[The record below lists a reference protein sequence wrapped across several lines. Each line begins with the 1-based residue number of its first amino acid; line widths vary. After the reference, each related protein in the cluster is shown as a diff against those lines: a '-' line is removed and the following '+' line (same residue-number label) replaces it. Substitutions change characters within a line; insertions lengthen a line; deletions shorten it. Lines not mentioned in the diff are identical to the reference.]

1 MNSLTIGHL
10 ARESGMNLETIRYYE
25 RRGLLHRPPR
35 SASGYR
41 LFPIEAA
48 QRLRFI
54 QRAKELGFSLKEIG
68 ELLSLRVSPTTTSA
82 RIRAR
87 AKSKIADI
95 RSKIR
100 SLESM
105 EKTLLKLTKSA
116 PDVARLR
123 NAPFLRALRG
133 GRMSRWKQGLLA

>member
-1 MNSLTIGHL
+1 VLPK
-10 ARESGMNLETIRYYE
+10 
-25 RRGLLHRPPR
+25 PPR

-41 LFPIEAA
+41 LVPIEAA

-68 ELLSLRVSPTTTSA
+68 ELLSLRVSPTTT
-82 RIRAR
+82 IRAK
-87 AKSKIADI
+87 AKAKIADI

-105 EKTLLKLTKSA
+105 EKTLLKLTKSCSGCG
-116 PDVARLR
+116 PITECPILESLDGEGV
-123 NAPFLRALRG
+123 
-133 GRMSRWKQGLLA
+133 

>member
-1 MNSLTIGHL
+1 MKSLTIGHL
-10 ARESGMNLETIRYYE
+10 ARESGVNLETVRYYE
-25 RRGLLHRPPR
+25 RRGLLPKPPR

-41 LFPIEAA
+41 LFPIEATR
-48 QRLRFI
+48 RLRFI

-82 RIRAR
+82 RIRAK
-87 AKSKIADI
+87 AKAKIADI

-105 EKTLLKLTKSA
+105 EKTLQKLTKSCTGCA
-116 PDVARLR
+116 PITECPILESFDRE
-123 NAPFLRALRG
+123 
-133 GRMSRWKQGLLA
+133 SI